1 MKKKSFFV
9 LSFMG
14 IGILVFN
21 FTIIS
26 FAQNPCKEDV
36 AKYCSDVQSG
46 GGRIAD
52 CLKDHYKD
60 ISQECY
66 DKIKSGPANPQGQ
79 GAGQESSGNPLAK
92 ACKEDVAKYCSDVQ
106 SGGGRIINCLKE
118 HYKDLSQECYECLA
132 KVKPG
137 SGNAP
142 AKNSGEKPSEGEGD
156 SSQQ

>member
-26 FAQNPCKEDV
+26 FAQNP
-36 AKYCSDVQSG
+36 
-46 GGRIAD
+46 
-52 CLKDHYKD
+52 
-60 ISQECY
+60 
-66 DKIKSGPANPQGQ
+66 
-79 GAGQESSGNPLAK
+79 
-92 ACKEDVAKYCSDVQ
+92 CKEDVAKYCSDVQ